1 MFIFDDIN
9 PIERIKVSAQLAVES
24 NALKAANNAI
34 QRIKHSKQVAE
45 LLKRLGVGQKP
56 VEAVGVDDAP
66 TKKFYSQEERR
77 TKGSRQKQNDAAI
90 ELLARIKAENRLA
103 TEEEKAIL
111 AKYSGNG
118 GGLINADGLKG
129 SPYEYYTPPF
139 VAEASWGLLKDLGF
153 AGGKVLDP
161 CAGSGVFAATRPSG
175 TLIEQVEL
183 DETSGGVNGLV
194 NNSETCSTTISP
206 FERIAANT
214 PDEIYDAVVSNVPF
228 GDVTMR
234 GDNRFLDT
242 KYQDKSLEHY
252 FVLRSLEKLKPNGL
266 AMFIVPPRVVSD
278 KGSAMSELRY
288 RASLMAEFMG
298 AYRLPNEIFVK
309 ASDADTIVDVI
320 VFKKHSKEIQEK
332 IADLTVDDLEAAN
345 VLWGEF
351 LQGDYFKGEGKRFM
365 LGNFVPKDP
374 NKYRDVDRVISD
386 DKPQNIVALM
396 RKFGGSRIKFDVLD
410 ASVPQMITYQNGDT
424 QYVGGEILEYQDGN
438 WIKRESSAQN
448 AFADVGNKLDQPMN
462 AIIAGITWEQASLW
476 MNAQQRMGRYID
488 IPTWMTT
495 TYNAIAK
502 MPESQRANAWD
513 VLITGQA
520 IQDVIDENPSPFD
533 YLTAFTALSNKMEAV
548 YAGSKRVK
556 TSVKQMSDAAKRIAL
571 YYSKK
576 EGFSAVWKGQV
587 AGQIDAKELTTD
599 TQRYEHVK
607 YKSADDFG
615 YVPID
620 ELKAVMGADFD
631 PIASDDYCVS
641 PDGKYVISAND
652 YYTGNFAEFSKAFK
666 QDLDSATDPVIRA
679 KLLRQFDVAQ
689 SKLVKPD
696 VERMTFNMFTPFI
709 TTAQKVEFLKSQ
721 VDPRFDIDVDDAG
734 KPIVVVNIAGS
745 DKTEYARQ
753 LKRFAEHLREGTL
766 STRTKKDDIAAN
778 PELENARIAQ
788 LREMV
793 NSTNAKF
800 NVWVKSN
807 DDALQSVKD
816 KLHAPDNLYF
826 KQVEDGSDLAIEG
839 INPNFKP
846 HDYQFAEIRRQAR
859 KFGGINGFGVGL
871 GKTATALLSIQ
882 HAQNIGV
889 KKKTLVVVP
898 NAVLSNWRKETKGVY
913 ADTSDCLFVGLDV
926 DETGNATVK
935 SSNYARDMQRILE
948 NKHRKVF
955 MTMEAFKAIPMRDET
970 KERYQSYI
978 EVIDPSYSYAP
989 KVKKD
994 GEESNASMKAKIK
1007 SDARKEDLVRNGET
1021 SNLFPYFEDMGFD
1034 SLVMDEAHQAKNAK
1048 TLREFKGARFLSTP
1062 SASDRGADAQIK
1074 AWYIRG
1080 LSPKKDGVL
1089 ALTATPITNS
1099 PLEVYAMLSLAIGEE
1114 ELTKRLGGVT
1124 GADDFMNAF
1133 TKVDNTEE
1141 LDLVGRPKMGRVFLG
1156 LQNVNLLR
1164 NVLGEVAN
1172 IKSAED
1178 VGASV
1183 KLPQED
1189 ATSHKIEL
1197 DEASK
1202 KRLMAY
1208 KELYIAASNRV
1219 YEKINTPE
1227 QDEALDRYMAQ
1238 TGLTVDL
1245 VAHPFNLI
1253 DRMSRLIMD
1262 KDLELGA
1269 TVYHVS
1275 PSQRAI
1281 AEKAVQQFNAK
1292 KFNEKRERAGQLAKA
1307 ENVTTKNTKDK
1318 DGNDTK
1324 ELTVKVE
1331 AWIDDNGS
1339 IVIDTDRH
1347 DTQNK
1352 FLAIAEKL
1360 GLDLDVSL
1368 SPKLA
1373 AFIEQFKKE
1382 HATPKGG
1389 SFAKQIVF
1397 VDMLAMHNKVK
1408 IALQKHCGI
1417 PMSKIAIIS
1426 AQAID
1431 DPADMQDVQDGFNA
1445 EGEDNRYMSI
1455 IANKKAEVGINLQKR
1470 TQAIHHLTIGWTPDS
1485 LTQRNGRGVRQG
1497 NKLAELDIPVRV
1509 YYYDA
1514 NGTFDEYKRML
1525 VGKKGNWIDS
1535 VMGKD
1540 GNDSDTVTVSAGLTN
1555 AELDDLLRSS
1565 GDAEASAKAKENIA
1579 KRERL
1584 QQREATRE
1592 NQAQTLRVLKG
1603 QFDWL
1608 KNFGTADKFLKARCQ
1623 EHYELSEKVRSVAQR
1638 AANTESENVRKKML
1652 AMKVDLDAKLAELT
1666 NLISNS
1672 MTDYNGKTVE
1682 GLPYRAPYSSRDK
1695 EVRLTGSNV
1704 IEGTAVFDKFTK
1716 EKIGVEKAAKQA
1728 RTEFERDMTKYG
1740 GYDATTLEAFE
1751 DGSAVV
1757 VNGRIVAVGMVAI
1770 HNNERWVIRKDGREL
1785 EMFLP
1790 PMRKELAANAS
1801 SKFSFIGRND
1811 EEWDGVIAELVAM
1824 DEATIA
1830 NDKDGFKLGDERLYS
1845 SFLDEVKA
1853 LVKAVPKS
1861 VRTYPDRLH
1870 LAPPYFEKPIKPDAK
1885 GGVLTRFIVKQQS
1898 SVLSWAEDGNTVQ
1911 ANSIDVLGERSG
1923 EGMGKMMINFA
1934 IAHNLK
1940 MDAEDVNANAI
1951 GWQREYFF
1959 RDAQEKANGFATEF
1973 KEGLQA
1979 IVTEAKTATDLENW
1993 LNALAEKHF
2002 TFIEFGSYL
2011 APDEF
2016 LNSTQKR
2023 AYEGAFDAIKAGGKT
2038 VVWMNDSA
2046 TSNFYARLSSIILD
2060 KAKEEPEL
2068 FMTEDKKVMPIGD
2081 ALRVAFDAYVL
2092 GDDFEGFEGAK
2103 TVKPDVATLLLEY
2116 VGSTGRNTNGS
2127 IVLYRSDDLPIELVK
2142 PYGNWHREIEQLV
2155 KVMAAS
2161 AVAGDMDING
2171 IIDAVKGFGGVTDV
2185 FITSDDVARPAKYGN
2200 GKYLYQAG
2208 KTIAIKSTKTDAFSR
2223 FSDRDEGLAGRHWD
2237 KDNKRWV
2244 FTIADGELDSFGKP
2258 IASIS
2263 DFCKYMDIDIS
2274 NFVNKQ

>member
-9 PIERIKVSAQLAVES
+9 PVEKIKIASQLNGEAVTIKNTKNPIQQIKSSRIVADLLA
-24 NALKAANNAI
+24 
-34 QRIKHSKQVAE
+34 
-45 LLKRLGVGQKP
+45 RLGVTQRK
-56 VEAVGVDDAP
+56 AVGVDDAP

-153 AGGKVLDP
+153 TGGKVLDP

-175 TLIEQVEL
+175 TLIEQIEL

-206 FERIAANT
+206 FEKIAANT

-228 GDVTMR
+228 GDLTMR
-234 GDNRFLDT
+234 GDNRFLDS

-320 VFKKHSKEIQEK
+320 VFKKHSNEVKEK
-332 IADLTVDDLEAAN
+332 IAELTVDDLKAAN

-351 LQGDYFKGEGKRFM
+351 LDGDYFKGEGKRFM

-386 DKPQNIVALM
+386 DKPQNIVKLM

-410 ASVPQMITYQNGDT
+410 TAVPQMITYQNGDT
-424 QYVGGEILEYQDGN
+424 QYVGGEILEYQDGK
-438 WIKRESSAQN
+438 WIKRESSASE
-448 AFADVGNKLDQPMN
+448 AFTDVGTKLDQPMN
-462 AIIAGITWEQASLW
+462 AIVAGITWEQASLW
-476 MNAQQRMGRYID
+476 MQAQQRMGRYID

-495 TYNAIAK
+495 TYNAILQ

-533 YLTAFTALSNKMEAV
+533 YFTAFTALSNKMEAV

-556 TSVKQMSDAAKRIAL
+556 TSVKAMSDAAKRIAL

-576 EGFSAVWKGQV
+576 EGFSAVWNGQV
-587 AGQIDAKELTTD
+587 SGQIDAKELTTD

-631 PIASDDYCVS
+631 PMASDDYCVS
-641 PDGKYVISAND
+641 PDGKFVISAND
-652 YYTGNFAEFSKAFK
+652 YYTGNFADFSKAFQ
-666 QDLDSATDPVIRA
+666 QDLEQATDPVIRA
-679 KLLRQFDVAQ
+679 KLMRQFDVAQ

-696 VERMTFNMFTPFI
+696 VDRMTFNMFSPYI
-709 TTAQKVEFLKSQ
+709 TTAQKVDFLKSQ
-721 VDPRFDIDVDDAG
+721 VDPRFDIDVDANG
-734 KPIVVVNIAGS
+734 KAIVVVNIAGS
-745 DKTEYARQ
+745 DKSEYARQ

-766 STRTKKDDIAAN
+766 STRSKKEDIAAN
-778 PELENARIAQ
+778 PELENARVAQ

-816 KLHAPDNLYF
+816 KLHAPESLYF

-846 HDYQFAEIRRQAR
+846 HNYQFAEIRRQAK

-871 GKTATALLSIQ
+871 GKTSTALLSIQ

-889 KKKTLVVVP
+889 KKKTLIVVP

-913 ADTSDCLFVGLDV
+913 ADNSDCLFVGLDV
-926 DETGNATVK
+926 DSAGNATVK

-970 KERYQSYI
+970 KEKYQSYI
-978 EVIDPSYSYAP
+978 EVIDPSYSYTP

-994 GEESNASMKAKIK
+994 GEESNASMKAKIR
-1007 SDARKEDLVRNGET
+1007 SDARKADLVDNGE
-1021 SNLFPYFEDMGFD
+1021 SSSLFPYFEDMGFD

-1164 NVLGEVAN
+1164 NVLSEVAN

-1183 KLPQED
+1183 KLPEED
-1189 ATSHKIEL
+1189 ASSHKIEL
-1197 DEASK
+1197 DDASK

-1219 YEKINTPE
+1219 YEKPNTPE

-1292 KFNEKRERAGQLAKA
+1292 KFNEKRDRAGQLAKA
-1307 ENVTTKNTKDK
+1307 ENVTTKITKDK
-1318 DGNDTK
+1318 DGN
-1324 ELTVKVE
+1324 ESQEVTVKVE
-1331 AWIDDNGS
+1331 AWIDNNGS

-1445 EGEDNRYMSI
+1445 DGDENRYMSI

-1497 NKLAELDIPVRV
+1497 NVLDSVRV

-1608 KNFGTADKFLKARCQ
+1608 KNFGTADKYLQARCQ
-1623 EHYELSEKVRSVAQR
+1623 EHYELSEKIRSVAQR

-1652 AMKVDLDAKLAELT
+1652 AMKVDLDAKLAELES
-1666 NLISNS
+1666 LITDS
-1672 MTDYNGKTVE
+1672 MTDYNGKPIE
-1682 GLPYRAPYSSRDK
+1682 GLPYNKPWSNRDK
-1695 EVRLTGSNV
+1695 DVRLRGSKV
-1704 IEGTAVFDKFTK
+1704 VEGTAIFDKFTK
-1716 EKIGVEKAAKQA
+1716 EKAGVEKAANQA
-1728 RTEFERDMTKYG
+1728 RMEFERDMTKYG
-1740 GYDATTLEAFE
+1740 GYDKTTLEAFE
-1751 DGSAVV
+1751 NGDAVV

-1770 HNNERWVIRKDGREL
+1770 HNNERWVVRKDGREL

-1790 PMRKELAANAS
+1790 PARKELAANAS

-1811 EEWDGVIAELVAM
+1811 EEWDSVIAELVAM

-1845 SFLDEVKA
+1845 SFLDEVKQ

-1861 VRTYPDRLH
+1861 VKTSPNSLYLSS
-1870 LAPPYFEKPIKPDAK
+1870 PYFEKPIQPNTN
-1885 GGVLTRFIVKQQS
+1885 GGALTRFIIKQQ
-1898 SVLSWAEDGNTVQ
+1898 AEVITWSDDGQVQ
-1911 ANSIDVLGERSG
+1911 ANSISVLGERSG
-1923 EGMGKMMINFA
+1923 DGMGNMMINFA
-1934 IAHNLK
+1934 IAHNLQL
-1940 MDAEDVNANAI
+1940 DINDIEANVL
-1951 GWQREYFF
+1951 GWQRDYFF
-1959 RDAQEKANGFATEF
+1959 RDAQDKVGAFKTEY
-1973 KEGLQA
+1973 KDGLQTA
-1979 IVTEAKTATDLENW
+1979 ITEAKTATDLANW
-1993 LNALAEKHF
+1993 LDALAKKHF
-2002 TFIEFGSYL
+2002 TFIAFGENL
-2011 APDEF
+2011 TADMF
-2016 LNSTQKR
+2016 LNSTQKTM
-2023 AYEGAFDAIKAGGKT
+2023 YESAIDAIKAGGKS
-2038 VVWMNDSA
+2038 VVWMEDTA
-2046 TSNFYARLSSIILD
+2046 TNNFYARLSTLIGD

-2068 FMTEDKKVMPIGD
+2068 FMTDDKKVMPVAD
-2081 ALRVAFDAYVL
+2081 ALKVAFDNYVFD
-2092 GDDFEGFEGAK
+2092 GAFEGIEGAQK
-2103 TVKPDVATLLLEY
+2103 VHSDVALLTLEY
-2116 VGSTGRNTNGS
+2116 LTGIGRNVNGA
-2127 IVLYRSDDLPIELVK
+2127 IVLTR
-2142 PYGNWHREIEQLV
+2142 IEQLPNQLIGSYGGWYKTIEQTI

-2171 IIDAVKGFGGVTDV
+2171 IMDAVKGFSGVTDV

-2244 FTIADGELDSFGKP
+2244 FTITDGEVDSFGKP

-2274 NFVNKQ
+2274 AFVNSQ